1 MKIFWDQ
8 PPTRPW
14 MSIILILLDFWLILT
29 SYSWFKYLNGFILW
43 LLCVVWLVVVLST
56 INYCNWTFSGLL
68 GPCIKHI
75 SAKNGDFRTK
85 MPLIG
90 DYHHIMVSPYLDS
103 FVHVSHG
110 PLKRFWRWAHS
121 TPQVWAPGGFQKDP
135 KEWQKIPHSELF
147 SPIQVLTIQVLQN
160 STESKFFSQHSFNDP
175 WVDSEG
181 VLTPLNTL
189 RPLGNP
195 KNTPISGKIQ

>member
-110 PLKRFWRWAHS
+110 PLKRFWRWALATDH
-121 TPQVWAPGGFQKDP
+121 TGTTAHWALDAWYLVLCQIADHLLLVW
-135 KEWQKIPHSELF
+135 
-147 SPIQVLTIQVLQN
+147 
-160 STESKFFSQHSFNDP
+160 ND
-175 WVDSEG
+175 S
-181 VLTPLNTL
+181 
-189 RPLGNP
+189 RPF
-195 KNTPISGKIQ
+195 I

>member
-68 GPCIKHI
+68 GPCIEHTY
-75 SAKNGDFRTK
+75 STLTENGRMLLSSDFSRKKENNSLWTSG
-85 MPLIG
+85 MYPSCVYLIFYFQLWMAFFSDADFNAFG
-90 DYHHIMVSPYLDS
+90 SL
-103 FVHVSHG
+103 
-110 PLKRFWRWAHS
+110 WAH
-121 TPQVWAPGGFQKDP
+121 TFGIKWNFQTNKICFKLHCFFDWLCLS
-135 KEWQKIPHSELF
+135 WQLVF
-147 SPIQVLTIQVLQN
+147 A
-160 STESKFFSQHSFNDP
+160 
-175 WVDSEG
+175 W
-181 VLTPLNTL
+181 
-189 RPLGNP
+189 
-195 KNTPISGKIQ
+195 